1 MYLFGHRQ
9 IIPSIDILAI
19 HSSIVSLAGSCSSA
33 NAVTCED
40 CLRLGPMCGW
50 CFKEGFSDGS
60 SSGGRCDTFDNL
72 LLRACPREFIE
83 FSASHLRV
91 IKGEPLSVS
100 SEKRGGKRTQITPQK
115 LVLHLRPG
123 SRVTFGVDVRQFEDY
138 PVDLYYLMDLSAS
151 MTDDLDEIK
160 ELGSSLSKAMANLT
174 SNFKLGFGT
183 FVDKPMSPYI
193 KTTMR
198 DLANPC
204 WRHDVNCL
212 PTFGYRH
219 MLSLTEDTTKFNE
232 VVQKQ
237 QISANVDTP
246 EGGFD
251 AILQA
256 TVCKERIGWRNDSL
270 HMLVFVTDADTHFGM
285 DSKLAGIVIPH
296 DGKCHLDSKNKYA
309 KSTTME
315 YPSLGQLIETLV
327 ENNILL
333 IFAVTADHLDI
344 YQNYAELIPGA
355 TVERLESDSRNILQL
370 IIKAYK
376 ELRSEVELEV
386 TGDTDGVQFL
396 FTAICQGGTIIH
408 GEKKCSHLH
417 IGDTVSFNVTV
428 ELAECPKEPK
438 HIVIKPLGFRDALE
452 IEVQPACSCSCQAS
466 AEHNSSRCSS
476 GNGSFQCGVCVCNAG
491 RLGPHCECTEENI
504 NMGTCKHSAEN
515 ISCNGRGDCYCGQ
528 CACYS
533 SEFGQIYGA
542 YCECD
547 DFSCVRFKGLLC
559 GGHGL
564 CDCGECLCN
573 QGWTG
578 EYCNCTTN
586 TDVCISEN
594 GALCS
599 GRGECICGKCV
610 CVHSGASGD
619 KCENCPTCYDPC
631 ISKRSCVE
639 CFLSNVDGSVEEC
652 QEKCL
657 LVDSTVNQTSEF
669 EENQSVYCSL
679 KSGNDCTMSF
689 HIVKDEHGR
698 SHLFDLKQTECPLP
712 PNVFMIVLG
721 ISLAILVVGLV
732 ILSIWKMF
740 ISIHD
745 HKEVAKF
752 EAERAKAKW
761 QTGTNPLYRGSIST
775 FKNVTYK
782 NYGKKEVTAIGN

>member
-1 MYLFGHRQ
+1 MRVDLVT
-9 IIPSIDILAI
+9 IVLLLAKAL
-19 HSSIVSLAGSCSSA
+19 SSAEGSCSPGS
-33 NAVTCED
+33 AVTCED
-40 CLRLGPMCGW
+40 CLKLGPQCGW
-50 CFKEGFSDGS
+50 CFQEDFSDDS
-60 SSGGRCDTFDNL
+60 SSGGRCDTLDNL
-72 LLRACPREFIE
+72 LLRECAMEFIE
-83 FSASHLRV
+83 FSVSHLEV
-91 IKGEPLSVS
+91 IRSEALSLS
-100 SEKRGGKRTQITPQK
+100 SEKEDGKRTQMSPQK
-115 LVLHLRPG
+115 LALNLRPG
-123 SRVTFGVDVRQFEDY
+123 NRVTFGVDVRQFEDY

-151 MTDDLDEIK
+151 MTDDLDRIK
-160 ELGSSLSKAMANLT
+160 ELGSSLSKEMAKLT
-174 SNFKLGFGT
+174 SNFKLGFGA
-183 FVDKPMSPYI
+183 FVDKPMSPFI
-193 KTTMR
+193 KTTPS

-204 WRHDVNCL
+204 WRHDIHCL

-237 QISANVDTP
+237 QISANMDTP

-256 TVCKERIGWRNDSL
+256 SVCKEKIGWRNDSL

-296 DGKCHLDSKNKYA
+296 DGKCHLDNQNEYT
-309 KSTTME
+309 KSTAME
-315 YPSLGQLIETLV
+315 YPSLGQLIEKLV

-333 IFAVTADHLDI
+333 IFAVTNKQLNI
-344 YQNYAELIPGA
+344 YKNYAKLIPGA
-355 TVERLESDSRNILQL
+355 TVEPLASDSGNILQL

-386 TGDTDGVQFL
+386 TGHTDGVQFF
-396 FTAICQGGTIIH
+396 FTAICQDGTILP
-408 GEKKCSHLH
+408 GQKKCSHLY

-428 ELAECPKEPK
+428 ELEECLKEPK
-438 HIVIKPLGFRDALE
+438 RIVIKPLGFRDTLE
-452 IEVQPACSCSCQAS
+452 IEVQSACSCNCQTN
-466 AEHNSSRCSS
+466 AEHNSSRCSN
-476 GNGSFQCGVCVCNAG
+476 GNGSLQCGVCICNAG

-504 NMGTCKHSAEN
+504 NMDTCKYSAEN

-528 CACYS
+528 CVCHPS
-533 SEFGQIYGA
+533 DFGQISGA
-542 YCECD
+542 YCQCD
-547 DFSCVRFKGLLC
+547 DFSCVRFKGLQC

-564 CDCGECLCN
+564 CDCGECHCH

-586 TDVCISEN
+586 TDLCISDD

-610 CVHSGASGD
+610 CTQSGASGD
-619 KCENCPTCYDPC
+619 QCEKCPTCCDPC
-631 ISKRSCVE
+631 TSKRSCVE
-639 CFLSNVDGSVEEC
+639 CHLFSVDGSAEDC
-652 QEKCL
+652 QEKCMI
-657 LVDSTVNQTSEF
+657 VDSTVNQTAEF
-669 EENQSVYCSL
+669 EEKQSVNCSL

-689 HIVKDEHGR
+689 RFVKDRHGR
-698 SHLFDLKQTECPLP
+698 SLLFDLEQTECPLP

-745 HKEVAKF
+745 RKEVAKF

-782 NYGKKEVTAIGN
+782 NYGKKEVTTIGN